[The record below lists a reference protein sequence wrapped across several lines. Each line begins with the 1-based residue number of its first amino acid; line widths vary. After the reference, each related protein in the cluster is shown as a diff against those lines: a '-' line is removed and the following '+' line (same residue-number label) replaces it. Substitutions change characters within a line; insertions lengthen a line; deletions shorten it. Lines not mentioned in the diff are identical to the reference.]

1 MAVVKAEIL
10 KETEVLRFS
19 RRAERA
25 WLNSNRWAEKREILR
40 ENAPLIDLSF
50 GALGKEVVS
59 LLGRNIVSPEKIVF
73 PNGEFKLRF
82 PGEIEFPS
90 SVYIIG
96 SFPLLK
102 DIGGLQFT
110 GDYLKEK
117 GVEEVTTVC
126 SFLGFTRQDR
136 KFIASNGRVV
146 EEIISLKSIM
156 RSLAGS
162 VDRLIVV
169 DPHSGKTVEYGLEFG
184 LPVLAISAWRYL
196 ADKVKPLLADEEVI
210 VAGPDFGRESIA
222 RKLADYWGYGGIVFR
237 KERDPISGK
246 VSFPPLTPEEIEIVA
261 GKTVASFDDVITKGE
276 TVDGMAD
283 LLKDLAKQM
292 IIMATHGE
300 FAEEAF
306 ENLNNSII
314 KKILVTDSR
323 SPIQE
328 LDLPSIEVVSIAPF
342 LADIIREDSGDV
354 NFWKEPKF
362 KGIMIE

>member
-10 KETEVLRFS
+10 KKTEVLRFS

-25 WLNSNRWAEKREILR
+25 WLDSNRWAEKREVLR

-50 GALGKEVVS
+50 GPLGKEVVS
-59 LLGRNIVSPEKIVF
+59 LLGRNIVSPEKTVF
-73 PNGEFKLRF
+73 PNREFKLQF
-82 PGEIEFPS
+82 PGEIEFPN
-90 SVYIIG
+90 SVYVIG

-110 GDYLKEK
+110 GDYLREK
-117 GVEEVTTVC
+117 GVGEITVIC

-136 KFIASNGRVV
+136 KFIASDGRVV
-146 EEIISLKSIM
+146 EEVISLKSIM

-184 LPVLAISAWRYL
+184 LPVLAISAWKYL
-196 ADKVKPLLADEEVI
+196 ADKVKPFLEGKEIV

-222 RKLADYWGYGGIVFR
+222 RKLADYLNCGGIVFR
-237 KERDPISGK
+237 KERDPITGD
-246 VSFPPLTPEEIEIVA
+246 VSFPPLTPEEIEMVA
-261 GKTVASFDDVITKGE
+261 GKTVAIFDDVITKGE
-276 TVDGMAD
+276 TVGGMGD
-283 LLKDLAKQM
+283 LLEGRAEQM
-292 IIMATHGE
+292 MVMATHGE